1 MDLTAAFIIL
11 GCIAFIVTIY
21 FNCSACMRD
30 YRQTQQLTSRVW
42 TEADIRRVMN
52 DIHIRTTIPVAEGV
66 KVNNIT
72 EDLEIIDPD

>member
-1 MDLTAAFIIL
+1 MDLTAVFIIL
-11 GCIAFIVTIY
+11 GSIAFIVTIY

-30 YRQTQQLTSRVW
+30 YSLVQQLTSRVW
-42 TEADIRRVMN
+42 TEADINRAMN
-52 DIHIRTTIPVAEGV
+52 DMRIRERIPVAEGV

>member
-1 MDLTAAFIIL
+1 
-11 GCIAFIVTIY
+11 
-21 FNCSACMRD
+21 MRD

-52 DIHIRTTIPVAEGV
+52 DIHFRATIPVAEGV
-66 KVNNIT
+66 KVDNIT

>member
-1 MDLTAAFIIL
+1 MDLSIVFIVL

>member
-1 MDLTAAFIIL
+1 MDLTAVFIIL
-11 GCIAFIVTIY
+11 GCIVFIITIY

-30 YRQTQQLTSRVW
+30 YRQVQQLTTRVW
-42 TEADIRRVMN
+42 TEADIMRVMN
-52 DIHIRTTIPVAEGV
+52 DMHIRERIPVAEGV

>member
-1 MDLTAAFIIL
+1 MDLTAVFIIL
-11 GCIAFIVTIY
+11 ACIAFVVTIY

-30 YRQTQQLTSRVW
+30 YSQAQQLTSRIW
-42 TEADIRRVMN
+42 TEADINRAMN
-52 DIHIRTTIPVAEGV
+52 DMRIRERIPVAEGV